1 MQNMKIKVAVLL
13 AALSSFIFGAAGGA
27 VTTLSVLHFDKS
39 ADVSSDNVVLNMDEP
54 SFSYAWKKAS
64 PAVVSIIELKDLSK
78 YYNNFFFNPLG
89 DSSVPEGENLQEV
102 AAGTA
107 FILSPD
113 GLAVTNKHVVSDE
126 SGQYVAI
133 LSDGTQVNV
142 AVLAKDSLNDIA
154 LLQLSSDDVKS
165 YNTVQFGD
173 SDAISVGD
181 HVLAIGNAGGEYSN
195 TTTAG
200 IISATGRQII
210 AGAYFEGTKS
220 LVNLIQTDAAINL
233 GNSGGPLV
241 NLAGEVV
248 GMNTAIDSSS
258 QGIGFAI
265 PSNDIKGLVKSYQEF
280 GRIVRPFLGVRYM
293 LITPGLAVKNELSV
307 NHGAYV
313 VADLE
318 AGLLPVVKD
327 SPAEKAGLKAGDIIL
342 SLDGKEIGQNFDLS
356 NAIAAYSVGDVV
368 TLEVLRDGKTINVKV
383 KLEERKEIAGE

>member
-1 MQNMKIKVAVLL
+1 ML

-27 VTTLSVLHFDKS
+27 LTTLSVLQFEGRSD
-39 ADVSSDNVVLNMDEP
+39 SSEDEVVLNMGEP
-54 SFSYAWKKAS
+54 SFSYAWEKAS
-64 PAVVSIIELKDLSK
+64 PAVVSIIELKDLSQ
-78 YYNNFFFNPLG
+78 YYSNFFYNPL
-89 DSSVPEGENLQEV
+89 DENEAAQGENLQEV

-107 FILSPD
+107 FVISAD
-113 GLAVTNKHVVSDE
+113 GLAVTNKHVVSDD

-133 LSDGTQVNV
+133 LNDGTQVDV
-142 AVLAKDSLNDIA
+142 KVLEKDSLNDIA
-154 LLQLSSDDVKS
+154 LLELSSEDVKT
-165 YNTVQFGD
+165 YDVIKFGD

-210 AGAYFEGTKS
+210 AGGYYEGVKS
-220 LVNLIQTDAAINL
+220 LVNLIQTDAAINP

-265 PSNDIKGLVKSYQEF
+265 PSNDIRSVVKSYQEF

-293 LITPGLAVKNELSV
+293 LITPGLAAQNGLSV
-307 NHGAYV
+307 DHGAYV
-313 VADLE
+313 VADVA

-327 SPAEKAGLKAGDIIL
+327 SPAEKAGLKEGDIIL
-342 SLDGKEIGQNFDLS
+342 SLDGKEIGKNFDLS
-356 NAIAAYSVGDVV
+356 NAISTYVVGDEV
-368 TLEVLRDGKTINVKV
+368 TLELLRDGKTIKVQV
-383 KLEERKEIAGE
+383 KLEERK